1 MKRYYYF
8 VFFLTDVG
16 YGSVEIT
23 VKELITKME
32 QIRAMERHIEERH
45 NRKNV
50 RIVNWKLL
58 YVEKIEETES

>member
-1 MKRYYYF
+1 MKRYHYF

-16 YGSVEIT
+16 YGNVEIT

-32 QIRAMERHIEERH
+32 QIKAMERHIEERH
-45 NRKNV
+45 NRKNAM
-50 RIVNWKLL
+50 IVNWKLL